1 MVKVYLSLGSNI
13 DRERYLGAALDAL
26 RDKFGDMH
34 LSPVYESEAVGF
46 EGDSFYNLVV
56 GVDTDLPVGELA
68 RYLRGVEELND
79 RLRSGGKFS
88 SRTLDIDIL
97 TYGQFSGPVDGLELP
112 RDEILKYAFVL
123 LPLADIA
130 GDEKHPVLGETYRDL
145 CASLMFEIKLPS
157 ETGDSKPGPRKT
169 ISKANKNSQKPF
181 QKLWPVNFTWQGK
194 QISSA
199 LFKR

>member
-26 RDKFGDMH
+26 RDKFGDIR

-56 GVDTDLPVGELA
+56 GVDTGLPVGDLA

-79 RLRSGGKFS
+79 RQRSGGKFS

-97 TYGQFSGPVDGLELP
+97 TYGELSGPVDGLELP

-130 GDEKHPVLGETYRDL
+130 GDEKHPVLGKTYRDL
-145 CASLMFEIKLPS
+145 CASLMFDIKLPN
-157 ETGDSKPGPRKT
+157 ETGGSKVSPKET
-169 ISKANKNSQKPF
+169 SSKDNKSS
-181 QKLWPVNFTWQGK
+181 QKLWPVDFTWQGK
-194 QISSA
+194 QVSFS
-199 LFKR
+199 KTNN